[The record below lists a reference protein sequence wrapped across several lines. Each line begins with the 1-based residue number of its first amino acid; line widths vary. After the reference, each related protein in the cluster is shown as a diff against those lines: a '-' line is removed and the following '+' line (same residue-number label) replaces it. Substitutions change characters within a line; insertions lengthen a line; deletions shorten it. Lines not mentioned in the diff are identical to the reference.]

1 MDKALK
7 PDILNTRFSKSIKVC
22 TSMKFFL
29 SCGSIQKPG
38 VMKQIYIL
46 GLMTA
51 LLLGGCQ
58 QACDKD
64 EALNDI
70 QLLLEKHVIA
80 NETKNI
86 DLIKEIWAP
95 KEDIV
100 IFGTDSDEKLEG
112 WTQIKNTFLMQFEMF
127 EEAYLSVSDQKIN
140 LDCDANTAW
149 FSQIMSYNY
158 TTTDGIAKR
167 FEGVRF
173 TGVVEKIDD
182 KWYIVQSHMSIPYDS
197 MEKSKYARPASN
209 DKVQ

>member
-1 MDKALK
+1 MKHIC
-7 PDILNTRFSKSIKVC
+7 IL
-22 TSMKFFL
+22 FL
-29 SCGSIQKPG
+29 
-38 VMKQIYIL
+38 
-46 GLMTA
+46 TA
-51 LLLGGCQ
+51 TLLVGGCQ

-64 EALNDI
+64 KALNNI

-112 WTQIKNTFLMQFEMF
+112 WTQIKNTFLKQFETF

-158 TTTDGIAKR
+158 TTTDGEAKR
-167 FEGVRF
+167 FEGIRF
-173 TGVVEKIDD
+173 TGVLEKIDD

-197 MEKSKYARPASN
+197 MEKSKYASPPQKESAE
-209 DKVQ
+209 K